1 MSADV
6 SDPRDDRDSQFV
18 LVVDLGTG
26 GPKVGFASLLGRVVH
41 PQPGDLIAHQPG
53 AHGGEDSEDRQGDH
67 DLDEREGLA
76 AGVTHEENPPER
88 CRWRVRAGGEHED
101 DGDVGQIA
109 RVADL

>member
-41 PQPGDLIAHQPG
+41 QEHHEVETTFTADGGATQDAEEWWRLIGGDRV
-53 AHGGEDSEDRQGDH
+53 DRT
-67 DLDEREGLA
+67 RRSA
-76 AGVTHEENPPER
+76 
-88 CRWRVRAGGEHED
+88 
-101 DGDVGQIA
+101 
-109 RVADL
+109 